1 MNKAVMIAA
10 LIVAGAG
17 AAAAQVPGVA
27 PMAPPQRIA
36 MPDTRDGVVAMVRD
50 HFARADANRDG
61 FLARDEMRSM
71 RAMHG
76 GRAERRMAMRGM
88 HRNKGMR
95 GNPGAM
101 FDRLDANRDNMI
113 SRDEFQRHHAMR
125 AGRKAQRGAMHGKRM
140 GMRHGGMMRRADAD
154 RDGRVSLAEAQAA
167 ALQRFD
173 RVDLDRDGRITP
185 QERQQRRQQMLQ
197 RRGQRAG

>member
-113 SRDEFQRHHAMR
+113 SRDEFQRHHAMG
-125 AGRKAQRGAMHGKRM
+125 AHELAAMVAPGGTIADIKAMWRDQRGEIG
-140 GMRHGGMMRRADAD
+140 
-154 RDGRVSLAEAQAA
+154 RDYWS
-167 ALQRFD
+167 F
-173 RVDLDRDGRITP
+173 
-185 QERQQRRQQMLQ
+185 
-197 RRGQRAG
+197 